1 MSKITDL
8 KNKLQKSAPDNVIIN
23 YIGKLNEKIF
33 FIIDYKKDVGFVGIP
48 RIIEANIN
56 DTENVTVH
64 CNIEIYKSLAEKF
77 PNKFQDNE

>member
-8 KNKLQKSAPDNVIIN
+8 KNKLQASAPDNVIIN

-33 FIIDYKKDVGFVGIP
+33 FIIDYKQDAGAVGIP

-56 DTENVTVH
+56 DTENVKVH
-64 CNIEIYKSLAEKF
+64 CNIEIYNSLVEKF
-77 PNKFQDNE
+77 PNKFKVNE